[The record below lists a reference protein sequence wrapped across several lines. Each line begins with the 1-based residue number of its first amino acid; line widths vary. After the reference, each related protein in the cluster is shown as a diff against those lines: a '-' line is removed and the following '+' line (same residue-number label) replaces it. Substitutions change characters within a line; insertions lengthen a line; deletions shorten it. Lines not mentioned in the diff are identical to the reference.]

1 MLTMDAKK
9 IKSIFKMIVDVRNIT
24 LFFFLLFALSLTWS
38 TAKTIRKNKLLEAD
52 IAHLQAEVEIKELE
66 NKVAQLNNEYYKT
79 DSFLELEARR
89 KLNKALPGEK
99 LVILPKH
106 TVEELTVTET
116 EDELFHTNTPMEN
129 ARDWLY
135 YLAPSLRKN

>member
-1 MLTMDAKK
+1 MLTMDMSK
-9 IKSIFKMIVDVRNIT
+9 IRKITRAVVDVRNIT

-52 IAHLQAEVEIKELE
+52 IARLHAESDIQQLE

-106 TVEELTVTET
+106 SEAELSGGEGDK
-116 EDELFHTNTPMEN
+116 EFFHTNTPLEN
-129 ARDWLY
+129 ARDWVY
-135 YLAPSLRKN
+135 YLAPSLKKN

>member
-1 MLTMDAKK
+1 MLTMDIARLRKLTRAV
-9 IKSIFKMIVDVRNIT
+9 IDIRNIT

-38 TAKTIRKNKLLEAD
+38 TAKTIRKNKQLEAD
-52 IAHLQAEVEIKELE
+52 ITRLQTEVDIKELE
-66 NKVAQLNNEYYKT
+66 NKVAALNNAYYKT

-106 TVEELTVTET
+106 TEAELSLDQEEDT
-116 EDELFHTNTPMEN
+116 FHTNTPTEN

-135 YLAPSLRKN
+135 YLVPSLSKN